1 MRLTCSPN
9 QSHPDFGTAVLGLE
23 GAGDYK
29 GTSGFSSR
37 LLTSNVS
44 CAGEKAYWIANIG
57 EISARRTEWLR
68 ALKCYFLCR
77 RLGSCTLREHMCFV
91 PWDWSWG
98 PVASGCFSYC
108 FFFFFFCILSV
119 LCIFPPSPICYSFSL
134 SPPTMQILFT
144 LSILCVIYPP
154 KELEGVRA
162 VWPERCKTFDMT
174 WLNRIV
180 SGIKLVELVNE
191 KLPVLLQFSQNAVF
205 EHWFQQL
212 WWWKCWQDT
221 AEYSK

>member
-1 MRLTCSPN
+1 MLFPLQKTRELYFERAHVLCAM
-9 QSHPDFGTAVLGLE
+9 GLVLG
-23 GAGDYK
+23 
-29 GTSGFSSR
+29 TCGFR
-37 LLTSNVS
+37 LFQL
-44 CAGEKAYWIANIG
+44 
-57 EISARRTEWLR
+57 L
-68 ALKCYFLCR
+68 
-77 RLGSCTLREHMCFV
+77 
-91 PWDWSWG
+91 
-98 PVASGCFSYC
+98 

-174 WLNRIV
+174 WLSRIV